1 MALYGV
7 FIALVDGNQKVY
19 ATARLPDTDR
29 GTGLGTFNAALGFAE
44 LVASLAGGLLWTTMG
59 PQAPFLVGAILACTA
74 FMALWLLTDRVAPS

>member
-19 ATARLPDTDR
+19 ATGLLPQTDR

-44 LVASLAGGLLWTTMG
+44 LIASLGGGLLWEAAG
-59 PQAPFLVGAILACTA
+59 SKFSFLVGAMVAAVACVT
-74 FMALWLLTDRVAPS
+74 LWLVTDRSTRP